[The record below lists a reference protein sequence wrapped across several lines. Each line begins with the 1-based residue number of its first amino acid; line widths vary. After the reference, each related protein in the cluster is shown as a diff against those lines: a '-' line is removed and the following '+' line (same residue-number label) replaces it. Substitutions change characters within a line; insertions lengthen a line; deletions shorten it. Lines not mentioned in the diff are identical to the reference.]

1 MFYVSLFAALFQGN
15 LLQGVF
21 VAHWIFGRI
30 VKACT
35 WTIAAKAR
43 VLSEIAINGSSKK
56 VKLPTIV

>member
-56 VKLPTIV
+56 IKFLTNV